1 MFLKLSTLRF
11 FIILILS
18 FFISSVSFS
27 QGNQSSFGV
36 LKEIKIVGNKKIEKD
51 AILNKVK
58 LKIGAEIKRSEVSDC
73 IKEIHKLGYFDD
85 ISFLVDQGVLTIEV
99 KERPTITKIEFE
111 GNEQVSESDLKDVIK
126 LKEYAILDVN
136 KAKEDVL
143 AIQKHYEDKGYYLAR
158 VSYEVKKTDKP
169 DEVHLVYKVSDY
181 EKVRIKKITFINN
194 KRFSDDKLKSL
205 MRNTQEGNFF
215 SWISS
220 SGNFKESAFKQD
232 LQMLTYFY
240 LDNGY
245 VKFHYETPIVTVSED
260 KKWLFISIFVDEGE
274 QYRVGKVDFAGDLL
288 FSEEELFN
296 SVKLREGQ
304 VFSISKRNEDIQ
316 KLTEKYQDLGYA
328 FVNVNPR
335 MNINDEEK
343 IVDIKYEFEKGNLA
357 YFGEINIIGNTKT
370 RDKVIRREMRIR
382 EGELYNGTR
391 LRVSKERIERLG
403 YFAPGEVVI
412 NTITR
417 KDNKN
422 IVDVEVSIKERSTG
436 TITLGMG
443 YGSVQKFFLTA
454 QISEINLFGKGQSL
468 SFGAQ
473 YSSNRYSRSF
483 NISFTEPYTFDTRW
497 SSGVDLY
504 YVVFP
509 IPGRYLQFR
518 KGFNLRAGH
527 PIFNDVTML
536 YSTYK
541 FERLDLDFVRT
552 DIDPDLDVTPDLGY
566 LSSVTVSMVR
576 DVRNNRFETT
586 QGNYQSVSSEFA
598 GTGVGGNKD
607 FIKNIGEVRYY
618 TPLTDNLVF
627 RSKFEVGH
635 IFQTTKR
642 VIPPSERFYLG
653 GPNNLKSFDM
663 FSVSPRSARGTPLGG
678 TTEFVAISEFE
689 YPLIR
694 EAGLKWVMF
703 LEAGNSYASWNEF
716 SSFSEIKKGTGFGFR
731 WFSPIGPLRFEWG
744 FPINRR
750 PDESD
755 VVFNFFIGPPF

>member
-1 MFLKLSTLRF
+1 
-11 FIILILS
+11 LILS